1 MKRFIIFLMT
11 CMLLT
16 SSASAE
22 TLPENPQLYSGS
34 KTMQNGTVGY
44 VSIEGGT
51 NIYRSALAG
60 RIIENNTVKSIGTCT
75 SLTDET
81 CSKAN
86 FLTYLSVLGPC
97 ENTSSTDC
105 ISALDAIDANGAV
118 FPGTIGKSFLTTKD
132 GSYSGNA
139 TRKLPAGGQSP
150 LVDIPGAPHEFGS
163 KYLPIV
169 RIRGATNPDGGNFSL
184 HELFIRLYPVKVVQG
199 SYNFVTELIDLNP
212 ANYAGSPTISHERSG
227 DPNCVINDLTQCAV
241 PTELPLDKKFRLTI
255 RTSIPLPGW
264 MHGKV
269 ANPDISMKTVSNGY
283 ETTISANSII
293 NPIISVQK
301 EVNSL
306 SADFLEPYA
315 KALTPSSSSC
325 DRKVIPYDLT
335 KCTYLTLIGG
345 YNKQDFDEFMKW
357 LPLSGDTAF
366 INPTIWNII
375 ADNETKLV
383 GGCQIEDNQLSG
395 MVSTNASMYLS
406 GPPSWSATEQTL
418 DYKVAA
424 PHLLADKTLFQ
435 GSYDLAISS
444 KLARCIYKFSN
455 APINA
460 TVSITSADGTP
471 QIATT
476 IVREAN
482 GFLYLSAKGFTY
494 SSPNLSIKLTGE
506 KIQEMA
512 QPTPSA
518 GPTAKPVASI
528 VKKITCVKGKSK
540 KVLSTKSCPKGW
552 TLKNSK

>member
-1 MKRFIIFLMT
+1 MRQLF
-11 CMLLT
+11 LLT
-16 SSASAE
+16 
-22 TLPENPQLYSGS
+22 
-34 KTMQNGTVGY
+34 
-44 VSIEGGT
+44 
-51 NIYRSALAG
+51 R
-60 RIIENNTVKSIGTCT
+60 
-75 SLTDET
+75 
-81 CSKAN
+81 
-86 FLTYLSVLGPC
+86 LS
-97 ENTSSTDC
+97 TQ
-105 ISALDAIDANGAV
+105 
-118 FPGTIGKSFLTTKD
+118 SFLFK
-132 GSYSGNA
+132 N
-139 TRKLPAGGQSP
+139 
-150 LVDIPGAPHEFGS
+150 
-163 KYLPIV
+163 
-169 RIRGATNPDGGNFSL
+169 
-184 HELFIRLYPVKVVQG
+184 
-199 SYNFVTELIDLNP
+199 
-212 ANYAGSPTISHERSG
+212 
-227 DPNCVINDLTQCAV
+227 
-241 PTELPLDKKFRLTI
+241 
-255 RTSIPLPGW
+255 
-264 MHGKV
+264 
-269 ANPDISMKTVSNGY
+269 
-283 ETTISANSII
+283 
-293 NPIISVQK
+293 

-494 SSPNLSIKLTGE
+494 SSPNLSVKLTGE